1 MKKQIIILAGLFCF
15 ILAASAQ
22 EKVEGKKIPSVN
34 IKTLKGELFNTSN
47 IDNNGKPIV
56 ISFWALWCKPC
67 LQELTAIADV
77 YEDWQ
82 KETGVKII
90 AVSIDDA
97 RSQPN
102 VQPTVNGNGWTYE
115 VYCDPNGD
123 FKRAMGVNVIPHL
136 FVLNGNK
143 EIVYQH
149 TSYAEGS
156 EAQLFDI
163 IKKVAKGEKVTGDK

>member
-1 MKKQIIILAGLFCF
+1 MKKFFTILISLFM
-15 ILAASAQ
+15 LSSLGYAQ
-22 EKVEGKKIPSVN
+22 EKKEGQNIPSVN
-34 IKTLKGELFNTSN
+34 IKNLKGEVFNTAN

-56 ISFWALWCKPC
+56 ITFWALWCKPC
-67 LQELTAIADV
+67 IRELTAIAEV

-82 KETGVKII
+82 TETGVKIV

-136 FVLNGNK
+136 LVLNGNK

-156 EAQLFDI
+156 EAELLEV
-163 IKKVAKGEKVTGDK
+163 IKKVAKGEKVSSDK